1 MENEKKNDLM
11 KETKELLNTPEGRFI
26 KKCYEPAKKV
36 GEKVGNAM
44 SDIIDVVVDS
54 LCKPKKN

>member
-44 SDIIDVVVDS
+44 SYIIDVVDRF
-54 LCKPKKN
+54 